1 MDADSRREV
10 LEVRMPRNFW
20 MIVSNVE
27 NYRITHNLG
36 FTVQGLKAQHRRKMQ
51 RIESGDRVLF
61 YVSGARHFAAT
72 ATATSSFFEDESAV
86 WQNEGCA
93 GWPYR
98 IEIKP
103 EVVLDDAQCID
114 ANILAPRLDY
124 IKRWPP
130 ENWYMAFQGNLHL
143 LPKTDF
149 LLIEE
154 EMRKL
159 KFGRDYDRGRAI
171 QPHLAPR
178 KKKRKRAHGPSA
190 APSAPGPRVA

>member
-1 MDADSRREV
+1 
-10 LEVRMPRNFW
+10 MPRNFW
-20 MIVSNVE
+20 MIVSNQE

-72 ATATSSFFEDESAV
+72 ATATSSFFEDESDV

-93 GWPYR
+93 GWPFR

-103 EVVLDDAQCID
+103 EVVLEDSQCID

-159 KFGRDYDRGRAI
+159 KFGKNYDRGRAI
-171 QPHLAPR
+171 QPQLVPR
-178 KKKRKRAHGPSA
+178 KKKRKRAHEPSA
-190 APSAPGPRVA
+190 ASPSTPPGPR